1 MCVRPVCVLHLLS
14 GQGYELVRK
23 GVKLN
28 LGSHICWHV
37 YGLMYRADR
46 DYREATKCYRN
57 ALRIDRDNLQ
67 ILRDLSLL
75 QIQLRDY
82 DAFVET
88 RRQLLT
94 LKSSQKN
101 NWISFAVANHLSGAL
116 DTALSVISSYEG
128 TTKHEEIPAHERYEH
143 SEMLLYKAMLM
154 MEAGDYVD
162 GIACVRENL
171 HDIRDKVGAK
181 EMMGEMLLK
190 IGKHEDAAELYRKLI
205 NVNPENY
212 EYHKGL
218 CAARG
223 GGGGGAHENV
233 DGAPPM
239 PPLAIDELKAVY
251 KELQEAFPKGLAVR
265 RIPLDFLIGDD
276 FEHAFAAY
284 IKPYIRKGVPS
295 LFSDVRALYKNAEK
309 KDIMCRVVQ
318 RTYESL
324 RDSSRFPGDP
334 EDATED
340 AKTAL
345 VWTLLL
351 RARQFDELQMYDE
364 ALATIDEAIGL
375 SPTTIDLYTTKSA
388 ILKHA
393 GDITASAAVADEARC
408 MDLSDRYLN
417 SFCVKRMLA
426 NNDIEHAEKT
436 AILFSRDGE
445 QLNNLYDM
453 QCMWYEI
460 AAGAAYARL
469 NDLGRSLKKFLAVG
483 KHFADITED
492 QFDFH
497 QYCIRKMTLRTYIR
511 MLRVEDELYGHK
523 YYFSGA
529 KGAISAYLKLA
540 DRPSQSTT
548 SSGAEGID
556 MSTLTPAEKKKL
568 RNRLRKE
575 AKEKKEA
582 EAAAEA
588 AQKLAQKEAAKA
600 AAEAAKEGGKPTRRA
615 GQPREVDQDPHGAKL
630 LECKDP
636 VAEAVKIVRIL
647 EQHAMKNFET
657 HILAFEVHLR
667 RKKFLLA
674 LRAMLRAIRMDA
686 THPET
691 HKAVVAFFHAV
702 SLLPKV
708 GEENAPSDT
717 VYKVIEG
724 QRQRVVGAQSLVA
737 YNEAWIASDPGRTTR
752 GRGAAVSA
760 HLLLHPNDKGKAI
773 AILLGPNWAKGELTL
788 SPVRSRSGL
797 EDSVCIHELLQAT
810 LKSEDAATAWAKV
823 CATAYTHSSYFKGEQ
838 HLERLASIAA
848 KSEQKDAAGALQ
860 TLSLA

>member
-1 MCVRPVCVLHLLS
+1 MFVCSDSSSSSH
-14 GQGYELVRK
+14 QGYELVRK
-23 GVKLN
+23 GLKLN

-116 DTALSVISSYEG
+116 DTALSVISSYED
-128 TTKHEEIPAHERYEH
+128 TTKHEEIQPHERYEH

-171 HDIRDKVGAK
+171 HAIRDKVGAK

-190 IGKHEDAAELYRKLI
+190 TGQHEEAAQLYRKLI

-223 GGGGGAHENV
+223 GGRGAHNGA
-233 DGAPPM
+233 DGSPAT

-265 RIPLDFLIGDD
+265 RIPLDFLTGDD

-284 IKPYIRKGVPS
+284 IKPYISKGVPS
-295 LFSDVRALYKNAEK
+295 LFSDVRALYTNAEK

-318 RTYESL
+318 RTCESL
-324 RDSSRFPGDP
+324 RDASHFPDDP
-334 EDATED
+334 KEETTED
-340 AKTAL
+340 AQTAL

-351 RARQFDELQMYDE
+351 RARQFDELEMYDE
-364 ALATIDEAIGL
+364 ALTTIEEAIGL

-388 ILKHA
+388 LLKHA
-393 GDITASAAVADEARC
+393 GDITASAAAADEARC

-426 NNDIEHAEKT
+426 NNDIERAEKT
-436 AILFSRDGE
+436 AVLFSRDGD
-445 QLNNLYDM
+445 QMNNLYDI
-453 QCMWYEI
+453 QCMWYEV

-529 KGAISAYLKLA
+529 KGAICAYLRLA

-556 MSTLTPAEKKKL
+556 MSKLTPAEKKKL

-588 AQKLAQKEAAKA
+588 AEKQAQKEAAKA

-630 LECKDP
+630 LECEDP
-636 VAEAVKIVRIL
+636 VAEAAKIVRIL
-647 EQHAMKNFET
+647 EKHAAKNFET

-674 LRAMLRAIRMDA
+674 LRAMLRALRMDA
-686 THPET
+686 THSET
-691 HKAVVAFFHAV
+691 HKAVMAFFHAV

-717 VYKVIEG
+717 VCRVIEG
-724 QRQRVVGAQSLVA
+724 QRQRVLGSQSLAA
-737 YNEAWIASDPGRTTR
+737 YNEAWIASEPGRTTR
-752 GRGAAVSA
+752 GRGAAATA
-760 HLLLHPNDKGKAI
+760 HLLLHPDDKEKAI

-788 SPVRSRSGL
+788 VPVPSRSGL
-797 EDSVCIHELLQAT
+797 EDSVYIHELLQSA
-810 LKSEDAATAWAKV
+810 LKSEEAATAWAKV
-823 CATAYTHSSYFKGEQ
+823 CATAYMHSSYFKGER
-838 HLERLASIAA
+838 HLERLSFIVAS